1 MASEW
6 KQSFSQSKFFTML
19 VTVQKGLF
27 LLLLTLASLPALS
40 QSPTPMHLGQM
51 VRQTMKE
58 SWADVEPIG
67 QDQQGVYY
75 LAIPYSRVM
84 AGPVIGDTDYYLFL
98 VDDAGELLKKNN
110 ADFMVDGK
118 ESEYEFTQEIDGKMV
133 IFTSI
138 ENKKG
143 KSVSFYAL
151 EVDKKN
157 LQLSSPKKV
166 VELSF
171 AHVKKDYE
179 RASFKSVLSRDKSKL
194 LISYG
199 LVDDEGSMLTFGYV
213 VLNSAIK
220 EVYKWAGNLDMSDG
234 VYLFDQFRIS
244 NKGEVYLQSRYF
256 ENAKAHNKNVSMK
269 KAHALSSTRSLEYQ
283 KNYEYRIVKFENN
296 NTRIIPVPNKDR
308 FYDALDLEISPDG
321 NVVLIGFYS
330 PFQEEAM
337 PTGAVCLKLNTK
349 TGGIQVS
356 TKEFGSAYMMPS
368 DISIKNNGLT
378 AGPDQYLKYRFVL
391 SDIHFNKNGGYTLIG
406 ERNVTQT
413 KRAQNT
419 FYTVNHLD
427 DLAIVDVS
435 ATGVVTAV
443 HKVDK
448 SQQAE
453 SLQIFNASYY
463 FAEHNSKRYLAFA
476 NMGKG
481 SLRESVL
488 VTLTPD
494 GKQSREV
501 MFSTKDAEVTIRPK
515 DCRLHEGKLIIY
527 ANKNN
532 RYVRWIGKTL

>member
-1 MASEW
+1 MIL
-6 KQSFSQSKFFTML
+6 KLTHKPFFI
-19 VTVQKGLF
+19 LF
-27 LLLLTLASLPALS
+27 LTLTSIAAFP
-40 QSPTPMHLGQM
+40 QSVTGVQVGQM

-58 SWADVEPIG
+58 AWADIEPIG
-67 QDQQGVYY
+67 QDHQGVYY
-75 LAIPYSRVM
+75 LAIPYSKVI
-84 AGPVIGDTDYYLFL
+84 AGPVIGDADYYLFL
-98 VDDAGELLKKNN
+98 VSDAAELVKKSPAN
-110 ADFMVDGK
+110 FMVDGK
-118 ESEYEFTQEIDGKMV
+118 ESEYEFTREIAGKMV
-133 IFTSI
+133 VFTSI
-138 ENKKG
+138 ENKKER
-143 KSVSFYAL
+143 SVSFYAM

-157 LQLSSPKKV
+157 LQLTNPKKV

-171 AHVKKDYE
+171 SQVKKEYE

-213 VLNSAIK
+213 VLNSEVE

-256 ENAKAHNKNVSMK
+256 ENAKAHTRNVSMK
-269 KAHALSSTRSLEYQ
+269 KAHALSSTRSMEYQ
-283 KNYEYRIVKFENN
+283 KNYEYRIVKFEKN
-296 NTRIIPVPNKDR
+296 NTTIIPVPNKDR
-308 FYDALDLEISPDG
+308 FYDALDLEISADG
-321 NVVLIGFYS
+321 NLVLIGFYS
-330 PFQEEAM
+330 PLGEEAM
-337 PTGAVCLKLNTK
+337 PTGAVCLRLNTK
-349 TGGIQVS
+349 TGGIQES
-356 TKEFGSAYMMPS
+356 MKEFGSTFMMPS
-368 DISIKNNGLT
+368 DITIKNNGLT

-391 SDIHFNKNGGYTLIG
+391 SDIHFNKNGGYTLVG

-435 ATGVVTAV
+435 AAGVVTGV
-443 HKVDK
+443 HKVAK

-463 FAEHNSKRYLAFA
+463 FAEHNNKRYFAFA

-488 VTLTPD
+488 VTLAPD
-494 GKQSREV
+494 GKQNREV

-515 DCRLHEGKLIIY
+515 DCRLHNGKLVMY
-527 ANKNN
+527 GNKNN